1 MTSEVPVDILIPA
14 ATSDVIGEKNYNK
27 VKAKIIIEGANIPI
41 KEEYEEKLHQEGVLI
56 VPDILANAGG
66 VISSFAEYKG
76 YHPKQMFEIVKK
88 KLMKM
93 TKLVLQESK
102 NKKLPPRI
110 IAKEIAQKR
119 VRKAM
124 KKRKITF

>member
-1 MTSEVPVDILIPA
+1 LPVDILIPA

-66 VISSFAEYKG
+66 VISSFVEYKG
-76 YHPKQMFEIVKK
+76 YHPKQMFETVKK

-124 KKRKITF
+124 ARQKTTF